1 MLMKSQIREHM
12 KRWRAD
18 LAPEDR
24 AGLSQQIF
32 EKASTLFE
40 PGKHVL
46 VFVPMDDEVDTRS
59 FFLMC
64 PNLSV
69 PKVLDKKKM
78 IAVSYDGEM
87 AKSSFGVM
95 EPISDKEALGIEV
108 AIVPGLAF
116 DKRGNRIGYGAGYY
130 DRFLS
135 AHPNILKIGVCYDFQ
150 VIEGIS
156 PTPTDVPMNYVVTE
170 QAIYKREN

>member
-1 MLMKSQIREHM
+1 MLMKSQIRENM
-12 KRWRAD
+12 KDWRTD

-24 AGLSQQIF
+24 ETFSQLIF
-32 EKASTLFE
+32 EKASSLFE
-40 PGKHVL
+40 PNKHVL

-69 PKVLDKKKM
+69 PKVMDKQKM
-78 IAVSYDGEM
+78 IAVAYDGEM
-87 AKSSFGVM
+87 EKSAFGVM
-95 EPISDKEALGIEV
+95 EPVSSKEALGIEV

-116 DKRGNRIGYGAGYY
+116 DKKGNRVGYGAGYY
-130 DRFLS
+130 DRFLA

-150 VIEGIS
+150 VIEGICPS
-156 PTPTDVPMNYVVTE
+156 ITDVPMDYVVTE
-170 QAIYKREN
+170 QAVYPREN